1 MKLDIL
7 AIGVHPDDI
16 ELSCAGTIL
25 KEIAAGKKVGV
36 LDLTHGELG
45 TRGSGPLRL
54 IEAANSAKILGLSC
68 RENIGLADGFFINDQ
83 EHILPIVEIL
93 RKYQPDIILSNA
105 PKDRHPD
112 HGRASKL
119 TSDACF
125 YSGLRKVET
134 KMNGEIQDAWRPKS
148 IYNYIQDRFIEPDFV
163 VDITPFLKTKM
174 ESIKAFSSQFYTPGS
189 DEPES
194 PLTMKNFFEYVESR
208 MIDMGRYIQVDYAEG
223 FLMERPAGVESL
235 TDLR

>member
-54 IEAANSAKILGLSC
+54 KEAQESAKILGLVC
-68 RENIGLADGFFINDQ
+68 RENVGMADGFFKNDQ
-83 EHILPIVEIL
+83 EHVLLIVQIL
-93 RKYQPDIILSNA
+93 RKYQPDIVLLNA
-105 PKDRHPD
+105 PHDRHPD

-119 TSDACF
+119 ISDACF
-125 YSGLRKVET
+125 YSGLRKIET
-134 KMNGEIQDAWRPKS
+134 QLNGQVQDSWRPKA
-148 IYNYIQDRFIEPDFV
+148 IYKYIQDRFIEPDFV
-163 VDITPFLKTKM
+163 VDVTPFVETKM
-174 ESIKAFSSQFYTPGS
+174 ESIKAFSSQFYISGS
-189 DEPES
+189 KEPES
-194 PLTMKNFFEYVESR
+194 PLTMKNFFEYVRAR
-208 MIDMGRYIQVDYAEG
+208 MADMGRYIQVDYAEG
-223 FLMERPAGVESL
+223 YLVERPAGVDSL
-235 TDLR
+235 SDLY

>member
-68 RENIGLADGFFINDQ
+68 RENVGLADGFFINDQ
-83 EHILPIVEIL
+83 ENILPIVEIL

>member
-7 AIGVHPDDI
+7 AIGVHPDDV

-36 LDLTHGELG
+36 LDLSHGELG

-54 IEAANSAKILGLSC
+54 KEAAKSAEILGLAC
-68 RENIGLADGFFINDQ
+68 RENVGMADGFFKNDQ
-83 EHILPIVEIL
+83 EHILLIAQIL

-105 PKDRHPD
+105 PRDRHPD

-119 TSDACF
+119 ISDACF

-134 KMNGEIQDAWRPKS
+134 KLDVEIQEAWRPKA

-163 VDITPFLKTKM
+163 VDVTPFVDTKM
-174 ESIKAFSSQFYTPGS
+174 DAIKAFSSQFYNEGS
-189 DEPES
+189 NEPES
-194 PLTMKNFFEYVESR
+194 PLTMKNFFEFVRAR
-208 MIDMGRYIQVDYAEG
+208 MADMGRYIQVDYAEG
-223 FLMERPAGVESL
+223 FLVERPAGVKSIS
-235 TDLR
+235 DLH

>member
-68 RENIGLADGFFINDQ
+68 RENVGLADGFFINDQ

-223 FLMERPAGVESL
+223 FLMERPAGIESL

>member
-25 KEIAAGKKVGV
+25 KEIAAGKQVGV

-68 RENIGLADGFFINDQ
+68 RENVGLADGFFINDQ

-119 TSDACF
+119 ISDACF

-174 ESIKAFSSQFYTPGS
+174 ESIKAFSSQFYTQCS
-189 DEPES
+189 NEPES

-208 MIDMGRYIQVDYAEG
+208 MTDMGRYIQVDYAEG
-223 FLMERPAGVESL
+223 FLTERPVGVESL

>member
-223 FLMERPAGVESL
+223 FLMERPAGIESL

>member
-54 IEAANSAKILGLSC
+54 IEAANSAKILGLYC
-68 RENIGLADGFFINDQ
+68 RENVGLADGFFINDQ
-83 EHILPIVEIL
+83 ENILPIVEIL

>member
-83 EHILPIVEIL
+83 ENILPIVEIL

-223 FLMERPAGVESL
+223 FLMERPAGIESL